1 MIMNTLRIIINKTI
15 IINMILIMINI
26 YSKNHLLKENVL
38 LLQMDTMNGKI
49 TVIKKNHILFNS
61 VMES

>member
-1 MIMNTLRIIINKTI
+1 MLLNLLLMQELKR
-15 IINMILIMINI
+15 LMINI

-49 TVIKKNHILFNS
+49 
-61 VMES
+61 